1 MKHPSP
7 YFSSQITLQLR
18 DGTTNKLIQEEVG
31 KNFTAN
37 QAVRYAK
44 YLQRS
49 QFKSGLSGIGGAD
62 TDYPQ
67 HHTSSSLVLTNS
79 SLTPDPTNE
88 WTMPGQLVG
97 YANKATYAGTDT
109 FLGTPNTNQLDAQPG
124 YTKWVFDWP
133 THAGNGTINSVGWC
147 STTYSTS
154 STDAYT
160 LASSYLS
167 TCTIEQNWSTP
178 QNWRYFARANTNLSF
193 GNTTSTIVYV
203 LNSTFQQTTTFNV
216 NGQFTAVRG
225 LAWDSGNSFL
235 WIIGDNGSARRIAAY
250 NSAGVLQTGPYTTTT
265 RSYNS
270 LTHDGTKLWSLT
282 NSSEN
287 HTAWSISTADGSD
300 VSNFNFTTFKSTAP
314 SYSGYNQATGLCW
327 DSTNQRLWIKT
338 HYTNTYNWGYTYTPT
353 GRAGAMYA
361 YDTSG
366 NQVAIDVSLA
376 AWNPAGNNWTLLWP
390 SPSTYTDV
398 DIIDQSQFITI
409 LGSTMYRFRLDG
421 LGTRYKLDSP
431 VVKNN
436 TQTLKVIYQINY
448 I

>member
-1 MKHPSP
+1 MKHSSP

-49 QFKSGLSGIGGAD
+49 QFKSGLASIGGTD

-67 HHTSSSLVLTNS
+67 HSASSSLVLTNS

-97 YANKATYAGTDT
+97 YANKTDYAGTDT
-109 FLGTPNTNQLDAQPG
+109 FLGTPNANQLDAQPG

-147 STTYSTS
+147 ATTYAS
-154 STDAYT
+154 SLTDWRA

-193 GNTTSTIVYV
+193 GNTANTVVYV

-235 WIIGDNGSARRIAAY
+235 WVIGDNGGARRIAAY

-265 RSYNS
+265 RSYYS

-282 NSSEN
+282 NSNEN
-287 HTAWSISTADGSD
+287 HTAWSISTANGSD
-300 VSNFNFTTFKSTAP
+300 VSNFNFTTFKSTQG
-314 SYSGYNQATGLCW
+314 SYGGYNQATGLCW

-338 HYTNTYNWGYTYTPT
+338 SYNNSLNWDNGEYPT
-353 GRAGAMYA
+353 VRSSAMYA

-366 NQVAIDVSLA
+366 NQVAINVSLL
-376 AWNPAGNNWTLLWP
+376 AWNPTANGYTALCYP
-390 SPSTYTDV
+390 PSTLTDV

-409 LGSTMYRFRLDG
+409 LSSNMYRFRLDG
-421 LGTRYKLDSP
+421 MGTRYKLDSP